1 MVNTQLDQQLLRLFT
16 ELMDT
21 GALHKAAERMDLS
34 LAAASRGLQ
43 RLRLI
48 FDDKLFL
55 KTGLGMTPTPLGQEL
70 APEIRRAL
78 SMMEALTMPL
88 AFDPARSTRH
98 FRVALMDNGIVAALY
113 GLMPKF
119 RRLAPCASLEVVP
132 LNADVGEQLREGHV
146 DLAVFPKEDLPAD
159 CHRLTLVDSVFACLM
174 CQHHP
179 LALAEAPGQPPPLD
193 EFLRYPRLSVRTRW
207 GNATRLIEHIA
218 MPELPHREPAAVLPY
233 LLGAPLML
241 LQTDLVLVMPRPTAV
256 GFARLLPLAVRPTPI
271 PSAPF
276 RPQLIWHD
284 RVHADP
290 SVRWLRELI
299 VASVAEQAPLLMPDT
314 ADVAA
319 APAA

>member
-1 MVNTQLDQQLLRLFT
+1 MANTQLDQQLLRLFT
-16 ELMDT
+16 EIMDS

-48 FDDKLFL
+48 FNDKLFL
-55 KTGLGMTPTPLGQEL
+55 KTGLGMTPTPLGLEL

-88 AFDPARSTRH
+88 AFDPARSTRR
-98 FRVALMDNGIVAALY
+98 FRIALMDNGIVAALY
-113 GLMPKF
+113 GLMPRF

-159 CHRLTLVDSVFACLM
+159 CHRVTLVDSVFACMM
-174 CQHHP
+174 CHRHP
-179 LALAEAPGQPPPLD
+179 LAGAEAPEQPPPLD
-193 EFLRYPRLSVRTRW
+193 TYLQYPRLSVRTRW
-207 GNATRLIEHIA
+207 GNATRLIEHVA

-233 LLGAPLML
+233 MLGAPLLL
-241 LQTDLVLVMPRPTAV
+241 LQTDMVLVMPRPTAL
-256 GFARLLPLAVRPTPI
+256 GFARLLPLVVRPTPL

-299 VASVAEQAPLLMPDT
+299 VATVAEQPPLALPHQAAPL
-314 ADVAA
+314 AA
-319 APAA
+319 